1 MIWVWIGVPVLVA
14 VLIYVR
20 LFRGYTTPTRELNH
34 LRPWSHAF
42 VSLAGDTLFPAGG
55 ALPPSA
61 DDVDVVGYLDD
72 WLGRLPRQQRTLI
85 KLLFLGLEQAPLLA
99 PSLRRFSGLSR
110 EERERLFAAWEGSR
124 LYYRRSI
131 LAALRTV
138 FSFAYLDHPKV
149 HEALGIADRTAC
161 QPIPTTHLTPD
172 ELGEGK
178 LLDLAD
184 HDPDVRVEC
193 DVVVVG
199 TGAGGAVAAQ
209 VLAQAGLDVV
219 ILEEGPLI
227 RPEDVSRNC
236 GIGMTQILH
245 EGGMRTMIG
254 PTATPTMQGRCVG
267 GSTLP
272 NSAILFRFPD
282 PVLDRWRDEF
292 GVEGI
297 DNRVLAASYERVEGA
312 TDKAQARPE
321 QLGPKNLL
329 FARGAEAMGI
339 DAEPFHLA
347 KKGCK
352 GCGECLPSCPI
363 GAKRSTDISH
373 VPAAV
378 KAGARLYVNCRCD
391 EVLAG
396 EGGARGVIG
405 SFIGGDGRKTGRI
418 RVRSRAVVLGG
429 GVFGTPIV
437 LKRSG
442 LANSSGMVGRN
453 LRAHP
458 GGALFGLFDEPVNP
472 WIGST
477 QGYGAFLDEHTK
489 IEVLWSPLSVMAVRM
504 PGFGHA
510 LKENLAQFR
519 HTAVWDAVVWGESVG
534 RILTYS
540 GSNPTVWYHFNQTD
554 TDRMI
559 AALRVVAEMF
569 FEAGAHGILPGIHG
583 LPEKLTTRDQLDL
596 LKPGTIKPSQL
607 VVAATHLFG
616 TCRMG
621 TDPASSVVDCR
632 GESHDV
638 RNLFVVDSSVMPFG
652 TRVNPHEPIM
662 ALADLFSQRIVERM
676 KTDA

>member
-1 MIWVWIGVPVLVA
+1 MIWIWMGLPVLLA
-14 VLIYVR
+14 VIVFLR
-20 LFRGYTTPTRELNH
+20 LFAGYPRADRKLDH
-34 LRPWSHAF
+34 LRPWA
-42 VSLAGDTLFPAGG
+42 VSFARAAGETLFPPGG
-55 ALPPSA
+55 SLPPSA
-61 DDVDVVGYLDD
+61 EDVDVVGYFDR
-72 WLGRLPRQQRTLI
+72 WFGKLPRQQRTML
-85 KLLFLGLEQAPLLA
+85 KLLFLMLEQSPLL
-99 PSLRRFSGLSR
+99 SLRFQRFSGLSVDGR
-110 EERERLFAAWEGSR
+110 QRVFQAWESSR
-124 LYYRRSI
+124 FYYRRSL
-131 LAALRTV
+131 LASLRTV
-138 FSFAYLDHPKV
+138 FSFAYLDHPSV
-149 HEALGIADRTAC
+149 HEALGIADRKAC
-161 QPIPTTHLTPD
+161 KPVPTTHLTP
-172 ELGEGK
+172 EERGAGK
-178 LLDLAD
+178 LLDLED
-184 HDPDVRVEC
+184 HDGRVAEEC

-209 VLAQAGLDVV
+209 VLAEAGLDVV
-219 ILEEGPLI
+219 ILEEGPLV
-227 RPEDVSRNC
+227 RPEEVDRNC
-236 GIGMTQILH
+236 GMGMAQTLH
-245 EGGMRTMIG
+245 EGGLRTMIG
-254 PTATPTMQGRCVG
+254 PTATPTIQGRCVG

-282 PVLDRWRDEF
+282 MVLDRWRDEF

-297 DNRVLAASYERVEGA
+297 DNALLAESYERVERA
-312 TDKAQARPE
+312 TGKAPARPE

-329 FARGAEAMGI
+329 FARGAKALGI
-339 DAEPFHLA
+339 EAEPFHLA
-347 KKGCK
+347 KVGCK
-352 GCGECLPSCPI
+352 GCGECMPSCAI

-378 KAGARLYVNCRCD
+378 RAGARLYVNCRCD

-396 EGGARGVIG
+396 DGGARGVLG
-405 SFIGGDGRKTGRI
+405 TFFDGAGKKAGRI
-418 RVRSRAVVLGG
+418 KIRSRAVVLGG

-442 LANSSGMVGRN
+442 LANSSGWVGRN

-458 GGALFGLFDEPVNP
+458 GGALFGLFDELVNP

-477 QGYGAFLDEHTK
+477 QGYGAFLDDHTK

-504 PGFGHA
+504 PGFGLA
-510 LKENLAQFR
+510 LKENLASFR

-559 AALRVVAEMF
+559 GALRVVAEMF
-569 FEAGAHGILPGIHG
+569 FEAGAHTILPGIHG
-583 LPEKLTTRDQLDL
+583 LPERLTRRDQLDL
-596 LKPGTIKPSQL
+596 LKPGQIKPSQL

-621 TDPASSVVDCR
+621 VDPRTSVVDCR

-652 TRVNPHEPIM
+652 TKVNPHEPIM
-662 ALADLFSQRIVERM
+662 ALADLFAHGIVDRL
-676 KTDA
+676 KRDA

>member
-1 MIWVWIGVPVLVA
+1 MLWIWIGVPVLLA
-14 VLIYVR
+14 VIVYLRVFAFYPNPERQQQHLAPWAVSFVR
-20 LFRGYTTPTRELNH
+20 
-34 LRPWSHAF
+34 A
-42 VSLAGDTLFPAGG
+42 AGETLFPPGG
-55 ALPPSA
+55 ALAPSA
-61 DDVDVVGYLDD
+61 EDVDVVGYLDR
-72 WLGRLPRQQRTLI
+72 WLAALPRQQRRLI
-85 KLLFLGLEQAPLLA
+85 KLLFLMLEQAPLLGLS
-99 PSLRRFSGLSR
+99 PRRFSGLSPEAR
-110 EERERLFAAWEGSR
+110 QRTFQAWESSR
-124 LYYRRSI
+124 IYYRRGI
-131 LAALRTV
+131 LASLRTV
-138 FSFAYLDHPKV
+138 FSFAYLDHPDV
-149 HEALGIADRTAC
+149 HEALGIKDRKAC
-161 QPIPTTHLTPD
+161 KPLPTTHLTPD
-172 ELGEGK
+172 ELGDGK
-178 LLDLAD
+178 LIDLRD
-184 HDPDVRVEC
+184 HDGQVEEEC

-209 VLAQAGLDVV
+209 VLAEAGLDVV
-219 ILEEGPLI
+219 ILEEGPMI
-227 RPEDVSRNC
+227 RPEEVDRNC
-236 GIGMTQILH
+236 GMGMAQILH
-245 EGGMRTMIG
+245 EGGLRTMIG
-254 PTATPTMQGRCVG
+254 PTATPTIQGRCVG

-282 PVLDRWRDEF
+282 MVLDRWRDEF

-297 DNRVLAASYERVEGA
+297 DNGVLAASYERVEKA
-312 TDKAQARPE
+312 TAKAPARPE

-329 FARGAEAMGI
+329 FAKGAKAMGI
-339 DAEPFHLA
+339 EAEPFHLA
-347 KKGCK
+347 KAGCK
-352 GCGECLPSCPI
+352 GCGECMPSCPI

-378 KAGARLYVNCRCD
+378 RAGARLYVNCRCD

-396 EGGARGVIG
+396 EGGARGALG
-405 SFIGGDGRKTGRI
+405 TFFDAGGKKVGRI
-418 RVRSRAVVLGG
+418 RIRSRAVVLGG

-477 QGYGAFLDEHTK
+477 QGYGAFLDDHTK

-540 GSNPTVWYHFNQTD
+540 GSNPTVWFHFNQTD

-559 AALRVVAEMF
+559 GALQVVARMF
-569 FEAGAHGILPGIHG
+569 FEAGAHSILPGIYG
-583 LPEKLTTRDQLDL
+583 LPERLTNPDQVEL
-596 LKPGTIKPSQL
+596 LKPGTIKPKQL

-621 TDPASSVVDCR
+621 TNHRSSVVNCR

-652 TRVNPHEPIM
+652 TKVNPHEPIM
-662 ALADLFSQRIVERM
+662 ALADLFAHDIVDRL
-676 KTDA
+676 KRDA

>member
-1 MIWVWIGVPVLVA
+1 MIWVWLGVPVLLVA
-14 VLIYVR
+14 LTYVR
-20 LFRGYTTPTRELNH
+20 LFVGYGAPGRDHTH
-34 LRPWSHAF
+34 LRSWSHAF
-42 VSLAGDTLFPAGG
+42 VTAAGDTLFPAGG

-61 DDVDVVGYLDD
+61 ADVDVAGYLDD
-72 WLGRLPRQQRTLI
+72 WLGRLPKQQRTLF
-85 KLLFLGLEQAPLLA
+85 KLLFLLMEQSPLL
-99 PSLRRFSGLSR
+99 SLRLRRFSGLDADD
-110 EERERLFAAWEGSR
+110 RERVFGAWEGSR
-124 LYYRRSI
+124 LYYRRSL
-131 LAALRTV
+131 LAGLRTI
-138 FSFAYLDHPKV
+138 FSLAYLDHPDV
-149 HEALGIADRTAC
+149 HEALGMADRKAC
-161 QPIPTTHLTPD
+161 EPTPTTHLTPA
-172 ELGEGK
+172 EMGEGK

-184 HDPDVRVEC
+184 HDPDVREEC

-209 VLAQAGLDVV
+209 VLAEAGLDVV
-219 ILEEGPLI
+219 ILEEGPLL
-227 RPEDVSRNC
+227 RPEEISRNC
-236 GIGMTQILH
+236 GIGMTQVFH

-282 PVLDRWRDEF
+282 PVLERWRDDF

-297 DNRVLAASYERVEGA
+297 DNRVLADSYARVERA

-329 FARGAEAMGI
+329 FARGAEAMGL
-339 DAEPFHLA
+339 DPEPFHLA

-363 GAKRSTDISH
+363 GAKKSTDISH

-396 EGGARGVIG
+396 EGGVRGVLG
-405 SFIGGDGRKTGRI
+405 TFFGADGRKTGRL
-418 RVRSRAVVLGG
+418 RVRSRAAVLGG

-477 QGYGAFLDEHTK
+477 QGYGAFLDDHTK

-519 HTAVWDAVVWGESVG
+519 HTAVWDAVVWGESSG

-540 GSNPTVWYHFNQTD
+540 GSNPTVWFHFNQLD

-559 AALRVVAEMF
+559 AGLRVVAEMY
-569 FEAGAHGILPGIHG
+569 FEAGAHTILPGIFG
-583 LPEKLTTRDQLDL
+583 LPEKLTRRDQLDL

-621 TDPASSVVDCR
+621 TDPGSSVVDCR

-638 RNLFVVDSSVMPFG
+638 RNLFVVDASVMPIG
-652 TRVNPHEPIM
+652 SRVNPHEPIM
-662 ALADLFSQRIVERM
+662 ALADLFAHRIVERM
-676 KTDA
+676 KRDA

>member
-1 MIWVWIGVPVLVA
+1 M
-14 VLIYVR
+14 R
-20 LFRGYTTPTRELNH
+20 LFAGYGAPGRQLEH

-42 VSLAGDTLFPAGG
+42 TSAAGDTLFPAGG

-61 DDVDVVGYLDD
+61 ADVDVVGYLDD
-72 WLGRLPRQQRTLI
+72 WMGRLPRQQRTLI
-85 KLLFLGLEQAPLLA
+85 KLLFLMLEQAPLLA
-99 PSLRRFSGLSR
+99 LSPRRFSGLPR
-110 EERERLFAAWEGSR
+110 EARERVFATWEGSR

-131 LAALRTV
+131 LAGLRTV

-149 HEALGIADRTAC
+149 HEALGIADRKAC

-209 VLAQAGLDVV
+209 VLAEAGLDVV
-219 ILEEGPLI
+219 ILEEGPLV

-297 DNRVLAASYERVEGA
+297 DNRVLAASYDRVEGA

-405 SFIGGDGRKTGRI
+405 SFFDGDGRKQGRI
-418 RVRSRAVVLGG
+418 RVRSRAAVLGG

-540 GSNPTVWYHFNQTD
+540 GSNPTVWYHLNQID

-559 AALRVVAEMF
+559 RALRVVAEMF

-583 LPEKLTTRDQLDL
+583 LPERLTTRDQLDL
-596 LKPGTIKPSQL
+596 LKPGAIKPSQL

-662 ALADLFSQRIVERM
+662 ALADLFSQGIVERM